1 MAQLKAGVSSSDAK
15 ASERCGDLA
24 ATAKTS
30 FDCSEDEEVALI
42 FNFEEKDARQKLASF
57 PKCARLVISPDLQ
70 AELGMEVGSSVSVE
84 HPWREI
90 KKELLED
97 HLPGKTK
104 VQRQLKDRLKE
115 LEPGRLI
122 LVGYLPEQGTD
133 DDDLFVVFTDA
144 AEMRDAR
151 ELIRRLELT
160 ERLRAAAAMRKHARR
175 WVSRGSEREVECFI
189 PLRRTNVVNVESQSI
204 FAVQRSGRSYRF
216 GMRLVA
222 DARDGY
228 VELVPRT
235 VFHNIVRKSVDFGV
249 QLRPQKM
256 HQHQQT
262 DPTFPTNAW
271 SQYLYELSSEPPLP
285 AVALPSEGAAVTTMA
300 TTASSSTATAMELPE
315 ALRVSGHVEQLLKT
329 LEFNQID
336 MYRNDYPIISRHKS
350 IPKYEV
356 PVVEETMCFMDRA
369 TCANRQ
375 VAAIEWHPTLPGTFV
390 ASYVQHIAA
399 STLTSAATNSSSS
412 SSSSNRKDPVNRL
425 VFEKCPVLAWNV
437 EESLVPKLWL
447 ESPREVTSLS
457 FCPYDGRLLVGGLS
471 SGQLALWQLTAGELE
486 HLGPTNSKSSAQP
499 HIANPPPRSYRSE
512 IKGILGNAG
521 PTTGGRRN
529 RTGTG
534 IPMDPGAP
542 AEPWHIQPAATSALE
557 WSARKPI
564 TVIRWLPQNIHC
576 ANTGQLRP
584 TGDDRLPAR
593 FLLTAALDGTVCFWD
608 LEAATGG
615 RATEVP
621 ADGGNSPHHHPTF
634 HPTYRIRCEQP
645 IVELA
650 FDDALPGA
658 GIGTGAGLANVAG
671 PPVTVTAMATATEA
685 STTCRQSFIAGTA
698 LGGLFWG
705 KWDGYE
711 FDQGAT
717 VNEEPV
723 RDRDPFAQIHDGP
736 VVAIAR
742 STFLHDVL
750 LTAGGTVLALWTT
763 DCRQSP
769 VFWRRK
775 PSPVTACAWSLDRP
789 CVFFLGHASGDFEIW
804 DLQIRTSTACV
815 TLNLGANVL
824 SIITQHPYRTGD
836 GHQLSVADGNS
847 NVRLM
852 TIPGA
857 FAEPLPAER
866 KRFRQLIRTEL
877 ARKHEQAAWVQRYY
891 EQNRER
897 IEAKLRA
904 EREARELAERQ
915 EVEQQEHDD
924 FLRRQ
929 AIEEAKKKA
938 VRDATKRMDLGRR
951 LEGRYRARYY
961 RALIRTMMVRRH
973 LSPDLLAKQMQP
985 ERERRRYD
993 VLKRAAIADSVAASP
1008 GDYRRVQGA
1017 LALAHWQPPQPQQAA
1032 GAEPAEARDQP
1043 GPRGFRSEEEL
1054 GDYPRVSWEAS
1065 EVLRNFRLPL
1075 ELDSFANIVVK
1086 GSARRELVLAEVCG
1100 NRDHLQA
1107 FLHKR
1112 AQRRAD
1118 AGGTDF
1124 GNGARANT
1132 GTDTE
1137 STVTNG
1143 SPDGRPPIKA
1153 GPAVGLQR
1161 ARSVTFIDDVPIGT
1175 AGQPPVT
1182 TTTTTTTTTTSES
1195 SNPAGEPQRQ

>member
-1 MAQLKAGVSSSDAK
+1 MAQLKTGGGSTDAK
-15 ASERCGDLA
+15 ASERAGDLA
-24 ATAKTS
+24 STARTS

-57 PKCARLVISPDLQ
+57 PKCSRLVISPDLQ
-70 AELGMEVGSSVSVE
+70 AELGMEVGTSVSVE

-104 VQRQLKDRLKE
+104 GQRQLKDRLKE

-122 LVGYLPEQGTD
+122 LVGYLPDHGTD
-133 DDDLFVVFTDA
+133 DDDLFAVFTDA
-144 AEMRDAR
+144 HEIRDAR

-160 ERLRAAAAMRKHARR
+160 ERLRAAAAMRKRARR

-204 FAVQRSGRSYRF
+204 YAVHRSRSRSYRF
-216 GMRLVA
+216 AVRLVA

-271 SQYLYELSSEPPLP
+271 SQYLYELGSEPSPAAA
-285 AVALPSEGAAVTTMA
+285 AVAAATTTKATMA
-300 TTASSSTATAMELPE
+300 ATTSTATAMEQLPD
-315 ALRVSGHVEQLLKT
+315 ASRVSGYVERLLKT

-350 IPKYEV
+350 IPKYEQ
-356 PVVEETMCFMDRA
+356 PVVDETLCFMDRA

-375 VAAIEWHPTLPGTFV
+375 VASIEWHPTLPGTFV

-399 STLTSAATNSSSS
+399 SVLSTSTSTTSN
-412 SSSSNRKDPVNRL
+412 NRKDPVNRL

-437 EESLVPKLWL
+437 ADSLVPKLWL
-447 ESPREVTSLS
+447 ESPREVTTLS
-457 FCPYDGRLLVGGLS
+457 FCPYDGHLLVGGLS

-486 HLGPTNSKSSAQP
+486 HLAGPASSKATHPNTSHSVNP
-499 HIANPPPRSYRSE
+499 HPPHHPPHHHHHHHHHHQHHRTSVTGAGERSYRSE
-512 IKGILGNAG
+512 IRSILGNGAGRDGAAGRRTG
-521 PTTGGRRN
+521 PTGVD
-529 RTGTG
+529 RT
-534 IPMDPGAP
+534 
-542 AEPWHIQPAATSALE
+542 EPVHVQPVAVSALE

-564 TVIRWLPQNIHC
+564 TVIRWLPPNIQC

-584 TGDDRLPAR
+584 TAAGETDRRPVR
-593 FLLTAALDGTVCFWD
+593 FLLTASLDGTVCVWD
-608 LEAATGG
+608 LDAVATEPG
-615 RATEVP
+615 RA
-621 ADGGNSPHHHPTF
+621 GGIGHQQAAFHPTF
-634 HPTYRIRCEQP
+634 RIRCEQP
-645 IVELA
+645 IVQLA
-650 FDDALPGA
+650 FDDALRPGA
-658 GIGTGAGLANVAG
+658 GAGAGAG
-671 PPVTVTAMATATEA
+671 TVERPVTVTEATTGGGGAA
-685 STTCRQSFIAGTA
+685 VCRQSFIAGTA

-723 RDRDPFAQIHDGP
+723 RDRDPFAPIHDGP
-736 VVAIAR
+736 LVAIAR
-742 STFLHDVL
+742 SPFLHDVL
-750 LTAGGTVLALWTT
+750 LTAGGSVLAIWTT
-763 DCRQSP
+763 DSRQSP
-769 VFWRRK
+769 IFWRRK
-775 PSPVTACAWSLDRP
+775 PSPVTAGAWSLERP
-789 CVFFLGHASGDFEIW
+789 SVFFLGHANGDLEIW
-804 DLQIRTSTACV
+804 DLQIRTSAACV
-815 TLNLGANVL
+815 TLNLGASVL
-824 SIITQHPYRTGD
+824 SVITQHPYRTGPV
-836 GHQLSVADGNS
+836 GVTRAHQLAVADGTG
-847 NVRLM
+847 NVRLL
-852 TIPGA
+852 TIPGP
-857 FAEPLPAER
+857 FAEPLPTER

-877 ARKHEQAAWVQRYY
+877 ARKHEQAAWVARYY
-891 EQNRER
+891 EQNRQQ

-973 LSPDLLAKQMQP
+973 LSPGLLAKQMQP

-1008 GDYRRVQGA
+1008 GDYRRVRGA
-1017 LALAHWQPPQPQQAA
+1017 LAPHPPATRD
-1032 GAEPAEARDQP
+1032 GEPAT
-1043 GPRGFRSEEEL
+1043 GTPRPPGFRSEDEL
-1054 GDYPRVSWEAS
+1054 GDYPRVSWEAA

-1075 ELDSFANIVVK
+1075 EPNTSFAHILVK
-1086 GSARRELVLAEVCG
+1086 GSARRALVLAEVSG

-1107 FLHKR
+1107 FLQKR
-1112 AQRRAD
+1112 AQRR
-1118 AGGTDF
+1118 TDGRGEF
-1124 GNGARANT
+1124 GT
-1132 GTDTE
+1132 GTDTEE

-1143 SPDGRPPIKA
+1143 SPPDGRPAPGKA
-1153 GPAVGLQR
+1153 GPSVGLQR
-1161 ARSVTFIDDVPIGT
+1161 ARSVTFIDDVTIGAG
-1175 AGQPPVT
+1175 AGQQPI
-1182 TTTTTTTTTTSES
+1182 
-1195 SNPAGEPQRQ
+1195 